1 MQVYKRHACVSNVS
15 KISLYAAVFTA
26 DKRRGRR
33 SVLSRF
39 AGRIA
44 LARRRAPSCGGR
56 SRPVIFRPPVYQPHP
71 TKTRPEFILK
81 EYPLEQLSKNRAE
94 AAWKTSS
101 A

>member
-39 AGRIA
+39 AGVSPGRA
-44 LARRRAPSCGGR
+44 GARLLVVAAAGR
-56 SRPVIFRPPVYQPHP
+56 
-71 TKTRPEFILK
+71 
-81 EYPLEQLSKNRAE
+81 
-94 AAWKTSS
+94 
-101 A
+101 